1 MKIHELK
8 YPVQVESETIKD
20 VELCAPSK
28 RSKGVSAACSK
39 MAGFVIG
46 AESRAQLEMVKAV
59 QGIDFG
65 AVDKTAATVELSDAD
80 AAKQLISRC
89 CMSDANF
96 TSELVERFTEVFKNS
111 PNVVTYL
118 GAPISNETFEQLHW
132 KDLETIAAVYAINFM
147 LS

>member
-1 MKIHELK
+1 MKIYELK
-8 YPVQVESETIKD
+8 HHLQVESEMIKD

-28 RSKGVSAACSK
+28 RSKAVSAACSK

-46 AESRAQLEMVKAV
+46 AEARAQLEMVKAV
-59 QGIDFG
+59 QGIDFSE
-65 AVDKTAATVELSDAD
+65 VDKTASPVELSDAE

-111 PNVVTYL
+111 PNVITYL
-118 GAPISNETFEQLHW
+118 NSPISNEVFDQLHW
-132 KDLETIAAVYAINFM
+132 KDLETIAAVYSINFM